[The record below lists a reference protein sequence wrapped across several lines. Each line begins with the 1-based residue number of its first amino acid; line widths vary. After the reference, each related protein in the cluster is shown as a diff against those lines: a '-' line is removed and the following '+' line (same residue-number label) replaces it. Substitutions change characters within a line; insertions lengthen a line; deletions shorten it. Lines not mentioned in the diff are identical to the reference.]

1 MPVFFNYTKQAF
13 VTDADF
19 GSDLEKKPGND
30 RAQAEI
36 SNIMSYKAGQQA
48 PGFHVYY
55 PENPP
60 GNDLCDKLEN
70 SGDDIQSPHEEIGH
84 QVS

>member
-1 MPVFFNYTKQAF
+1 MRSQ
-13 VTDADF
+13 
-19 GSDLEKKPGND
+19 SELEKKPGND

-36 SNIMSYKAGQQA
+36 SNIMGYKAWQQA

-60 GNDLCDKLEN
+60 GNDLSDKHEN
-70 SGDDIQSPHEEIGH
+70 SGTDIQSPHEDISR

>member
-1 MPVFFNYTKQAF
+1 MAEVTIQAF

-19 GSDLEKKPGND
+19 GSDLEKKPSND

-36 SNIMSYKAGQQA
+36 QKIMGHKAGQQA

-55 PENPP
+55 PEIPP
-60 GNDLCDKLEN
+60 GSDLSDKHEN
-70 SGDDIQSPHEEIGH
+70 SGADIQSPHEGIGR
-84 QVS
+84 QVSQSE